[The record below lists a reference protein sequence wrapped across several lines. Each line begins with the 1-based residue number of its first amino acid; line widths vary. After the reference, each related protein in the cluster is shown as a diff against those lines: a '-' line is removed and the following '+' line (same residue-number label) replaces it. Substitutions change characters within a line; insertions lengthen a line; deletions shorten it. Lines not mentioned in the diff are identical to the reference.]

1 MTTVSKGQRKMAPRK
16 QPKTPPQAQDAC
28 KLTAEDEIHVTS
40 RGFLVNGTLRPNL
53 DNCELGAGV
62 TFIAQYD
69 ELVEDGAKK
78 TAKTAKRAPSKPISA
93 PKRAEDAVK
102 VLGWAKDEENE
113 ASSASEQFIHAPKQ
127 HIQLPAEL
135 AELQEL
141 IDVYE
146 DAQGAGPYVA
156 IAVVGAYLWRKFQ
169 RQKQEQGQRCECA
182 TCQAHR
188 GYQYASQ
195 HQVQHQVQQHQVQ
208 QHQVQHH
215 APQEQRCLC
224 PECVPPAPVAPSAP
238 AVSAPVAHAVHSDPV
253 TPTKEG

>member
-1 MTTVSKGQRKMAPRK
+1 MAPRK
-16 QPKTPPQAQDAC
+16 QPKAPPQAQDVC

-40 RGFLVNGTLRPNL
+40 KGFLVNGTLRPNL

-62 TFIAQYD
+62 TFIAQYS

-78 TAKTAKRAPSKPISA
+78 TAKRAPSKPVSA

-102 VLGWAKDEENE
+102 VLGWTKDDENE
-113 ASSASEQFIHAPKQ
+113 APSASEQSVHAPATKQ

-182 TCQAHR
+182 TCRAHR
-188 GYQYASQ
+188 APQYAQ
-195 HQVQHQVQQHQVQ
+195 HQAQHQAQHHAQHHAPQHQA
-208 QHQVQHH
+208 QHQ

-238 AVSAPVAHAVHSDPV
+238 DVSASVTHAVPAHSVPQHNE
-253 TPTKEG
+253 TMEG

>member
-1 MTTVSKGQRKMAPRK
+1 MAPRK
-16 QPKTPPQAQDAC
+16 QPSPPPSPKDAC
-28 KLTAEDEIHVTS
+28 KLTAKDEIHVTS
-40 RGFLVNGTLRPNL
+40 KGFLVNGDLRPNL

-69 ELVEDGAKK
+69 ELVDEGSPK
-78 TAKTAKRAPSKPISA
+78 TKKRAPSKPVSA
-93 PKRAEDAVK
+93 PKSTEDAVK
-102 VLGWAKDEENE
+102 VLGWSKDEENE
-113 ASSASEQFIHAPKQ
+113 ASEQFFHAPAQRQ

-141 IDVYE
+141 IDIYE

-182 TCQAHR
+182 SCQAHR
-188 GYQYASQ
+188 APQYAPQ
-195 HQVQHQVQQHQVQ
+195 HQVQHQAQHQAQYQVQHQAQHQAQHQVQ
-208 QHQVQHH
+208 QH
-215 APQEQRCLC
+215 APQEQRCVC

-238 AVSAPVAHAVHSDPV
+238 AGLSAVSHAVHSDTMAPPNS
-253 TPTKEG
+253 TES

>member
-1 MTTVSKGQRKMAPRK
+1 MAPRK
-16 QPKTPPQAQDAC
+16 QPKVPPQAQDAC

-40 RGFLVNGTLRPNL
+40 KGFLVNGTLRPNL

-78 TAKTAKRAPSKPISA
+78 TPKRAPSKPVSA
-93 PKRAEDAVK
+93 PKKAEDAVK

-113 ASSASEQFIHAPKQ
+113 ASEQFIHAPAPKQ

-169 RQKQEQGQRCECA
+169 RQKQEQGQRCEC
-182 TCQAHR
+182 TSCQAHR
-188 GYQYASQ
+188 APQYAP
-195 HQVQHQVQQHQVQ
+195 QHQVQQHQVQ
-208 QHQVQHH
+208 QHQAQHH

-238 AVSAPVAHAVHSDPV
+238 VMSAPVVHAVHSDPV
-253 TPTKEG
+253 TQTKEG